1 MDNITWDRTPVKHS
15 STNGPRQ
22 AMFYTVKYQKTTYR
36 VMLGIN
42 EQGRYELLEHHVK
55 DETKPH
61 GERNVAT

>member
-1 MDNITWDRTPVKHS
+1 
-15 STNGPRQ
+15 
-22 AMFYTVKYQKTTYR
+22 MFYTVKYQKTTYR